1 MSKILTTLAST
12 CNCFSILHSEV
23 LMLPFTGTEACAM
36 CHHLPEMHTNKWHW
50 KCGTHSSTP
59 DLLWDAWELQ
69 LWRLLQE
76 GSNCMGMGAGNK
88 SMYSSFILH
97 GARSH
102 YWWIISCSSEKFT
115 ICLRITK
122 EMPFILICFS
132 NIRVVLSIVRHELVL
147 TCSSFT
153 WKDNTSIFTINDCVY
168 KTWPGDQCWCISV
181 WFRSVL
187 MICMLSFTFLVT
199 KKIFY
204 PYVFS
209 SFYFTSSWVYL
220 VRILFI

>member
-1 MSKILTTLAST
+1 M
-12 CNCFSILHSEV
+12 
-23 LMLPFTGTEACAM
+23 
-36 CHHLPEMHTNKWHW
+36 
-50 KCGTHSSTP
+50 
-59 DLLWDAWELQ
+59 WDAQ
-69 LWRLLQE
+69 LDTRPSLRCLGTSALAITSRRKQLHGH
-76 GSNCMGMGAGNK
+76 GSWQLR

-97 GARSH
+97 GVRSP

-199 KKIFY
+199 KQIFY

-209 SFYFTSSWVYL
+209 SFDFTSSWIYL
-220 VRILFI
+220 VLILFI